1 MHSKVLSAYTIGLDT
16 QGVEVETDISAGLPC
31 FSIVGLGDA
40 SILESRERVRSAI
53 KNSAAEFPMTRKTVN
68 LAPACVKKQGSIF
81 DLAIAV
87 GILSASKQVSSH
99 YTNDSI
105 FIGELALDGSVR
117 KIDGVILIAEF
128 VKKKK
133 IKTLYLPEAN
143 AKEASY
149 ISEINIVPV
158 KNLRELIEHLRHGN
172 VLAEFRGTGVEKRD
186 HRFAGR
192 SGGDERGAD
201 STNDLRNISG
211 QEYAKRAIQISAAGG
226 HNLLMIGP
234 PGCGKTMLANA
245 VQTILPGLEMNEALE
260 LTKIYSVA
268 GMMRPGEALV
278 ETRPFREVHHTAS
291 SIAVLGGGNNLM
303 PGEIS
308 LAHRGVLFFDELTLF
323 PINVLESL
331 RQPLE
336 SGHIT
341 IARARYRIMYPANFI
356 FVGAMNPC
364 PCGFF
369 GDKSRPCICTENQI
383 KLYRNKISGPLL
395 DRIDL
400 IVNMRRVPFSK
411 TEIGAGLG
419 GAESGAAANSTSS
432 GGNAFGGAAGSG
444 AESSAATSSEI
455 FESVKMARESQKLRQ
470 KNLNRDLDLPGIRKF
485 CGLSFDCRNFLRNA
499 AERLNLSMRGSH
511 KIIKIS
517 RTIADLENS
526 KEIKLYHVTEAMQ
539 YRGNV

>member
-1 MHSKVLSAYTIGLDT
+1 MQSKVLSAYTIGLDT
-16 QGVEVETDISAGLPC
+16 QGVEVEVDISAGLPS
-31 FSIVGLGDA
+31 FTIVGLGDA

-53 KNSAAEFPMTRKTVN
+53 KNSEAEFPMTRKTVN

-87 GILSASKQVSSH
+87 GILAASRQVSSH
-99 YTNDSI
+99 YTKDSI

-117 KIDGVILIAEF
+117 KTDGVILIAEF

-143 AKEASY
+143 VKEASY
-149 ISEINIVPV
+149 ISGIDIVPV

-172 VLAEFRGTGVEKRD
+172 VLAAVRGTGVKE
-186 HRFAGR
+186 
-192 SGGDERGAD
+192 GDESAGQDNRGENIAAD
-201 STNDLRNISG
+201 LQNIIG
-211 QEYAKRAIQISAAGG
+211 QEYAKRAIQICAAGG

-245 VQTILPGLEMNEALE
+245 VRTILPGLEMNEALE

-268 GMMRPGEALV
+268 GMMRHGEAIV
-278 ETRPFREVHHTAS
+278 HTRPFREVHHTAS
-291 SIAVLGGGNNLM
+291 AISVLGGGNNLM

-308 LAHRGVLFFDELTLF
+308 LAHRGVLFFDELTLS

-336 SGHIT
+336 KGEIT
-341 IARARYRIMYPANFI
+341 ISRARYRISYPANFI

-369 GDKSRPCICTENQI
+369 GDSKKRCICTENQI
-383 KLYRNKISGPLL
+383 RLYRNKVSGPLL

-400 IVNMRRVPFSK
+400 IVNMRRV
-411 TEIGAGLG
+411 GAEPRVLG
-419 GAESGAAANSTSS
+419 GAAENATGGGTASGAP
-432 GGNAFGGAAGSG
+432 GVI
-444 AESSAATSSEI
+444 SSAEI

-470 KNLNRDLDLPGIRKF
+470 KNLNRDLDLNGIRKF
-485 CGLSFDCRNFLRNA
+485 CDLSFDCRNFLRNA
-499 AERLNLSMRGSH
+499 AERLNFSMRGSH

-517 RTIADLENS
+517 RTIADLEKS
-526 KEIKLYHVTEAMQ
+526 DEIKLYHVSEAMQ